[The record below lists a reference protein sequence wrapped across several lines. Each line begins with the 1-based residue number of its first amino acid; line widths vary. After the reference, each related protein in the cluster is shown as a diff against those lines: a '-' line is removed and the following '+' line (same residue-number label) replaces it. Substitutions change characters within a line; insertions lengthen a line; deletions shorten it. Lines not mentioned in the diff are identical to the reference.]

1 MHSSA
6 SAFSD
11 TPVATN
17 SALNK
22 QASASSSIY
31 QRCNAVRERLSR
43 VPDFRERFFDATE
56 STLALAA
63 QGALSP
69 AIGGPSTDG
78 AGAMGADPSGGPGPQ
93 TDPVSQVLSVLRLG
107 ASLCFLFNQL
117 GHSHQLDVNPQATL
131 SNLKACQRGAAHFIM
146 ACKQDLRWPEGDL
159 FAVNEL
165 YGQDTNGVV
174 KVRPRVPLLVFVL
187 VLTHNDVHL
196 QVVHT
201 VTKLLDLLESQGA
214 LLPPPDLPDPVP
226 QAGPSDERSLVV
238 CEILDSERKYMQDLE
253 VLQVRPPATLSFSP
267 GAAPLTAMPHSQD
280 YQRQL
285 QMHDILTQDQIH
297 SLFINLNKLA
307 DFQRRF
313 LIGVEGNAS
322 LPPEQQRFGNLFLQM
337 VRWSPP
343 QRTLWSLC

>member
-1 MHSSA
+1 M
-6 SAFSD
+6 
-11 TPVATN
+11 
-17 SALNK
+17 
-22 QASASSSIY
+22 
-31 QRCNAVRERLSR
+31 
-43 VPDFRERFFDATE
+43 
-56 STLALAA
+56 
-63 QGALSP
+63 
-69 AIGGPSTDG
+69 
-78 AGAMGADPSGGPGPQ
+78 
-93 TDPVSQVLSVLRLG
+93 
-107 ASLCFLFNQL
+107 
-117 GHSHQLDVNPQATL
+117 
-131 SNLKACQRGAAHFIM
+131 
-146 ACKQDLRWPEGDL
+146 
-159 FAVNEL
+159 
-165 YGQDTNGVV
+165 
-174 KVRPRVPLLVFVL
+174 
-187 VLTHNDVHL
+187 
-196 QVVHT
+196 
-201 VTKLLDLLESQGA
+201 
-214 LLPPPDLPDPVP
+214 P

-267 GAAPLTAMPHSQD
+267 GATPLTAMPHSQD